1 MSTASTVA
9 PQGIFLLATYTG
21 PVWEPDALIA
31 HSVTHTMFQSEH
43 GHVVIWKGHFVFPLN
58 QLWLQVRECQEVKSS
73 VHNSCSLVCLC
84 SLWFTLTH
92 LEKNTNSCAPGLL
105 YRCLAKYNSI
115 PRIFR
120 THRKVLAWQ
129 QNHFNFLKCLL
140 RCDEAR
146 HKMKVIYFQYVY
158 CQIDSIF
165 AMCNDSTTPVQYI
178 RFISHGYHY
187 TGNQSAQVHLC
198 IINHLTRRHVRIK
211 KAKQQ
216 AHSNISRFNKHTHT
230 IPF

>member
-1 MSTASTVA
+1 MGTGCSDSSQCHTHYVSKWTWTCCDLKRSFCLPSKPVMTSGKRMSRS
-9 PQGIFLLATYTG
+9 
-21 PVWEPDALIA
+21 
-31 HSVTHTMFQSEH
+31 
-43 GHVVIWKGHFVFPLN
+43 
-58 QLWLQVRECQEVKSS
+58 EVKCTQQLL
-73 VHNSCSLVCLC
+73 VGLSLLFVVRPY
-84 SLWFTLTH
+84 TLI
-92 LEKNTNSCAPGLL
+92 EKNTNSCAPGLL